1 MSCTFHWIGYSEPHM
16 SNDIKIMLCLLRI
29 SHFQK
34 VATFIWLSI
43 LYSRCVHHF
52 GMLTGKKKKGG
63 GGGRHANVIF
73 NVVLSNRSSLQGK
86 EKEKNN

>member
-1 MSCTFHWIGYSEPHM
+1 MPPKNFPLSKGSYIHLTKYSVFKVCTPLWHAHWE
-16 SNDIKIMLCLLRI
+16 
-29 SHFQK
+29 
-34 VATFIWLSI
+34 
-43 LYSRCVHHF
+43 
-52 GMLTGKKKKGG
+52 KKKRG